1 MAIPMIPYGMGYTQW
16 SMRVHR
22 PSNLKWI
29 RKNSRMR
36 KIKRIFK

>member
-1 MAIPMIPYGMGYTQW
+1 MAIPIVPQGMDYTEW
-16 SMRVHR
+16 SKRVHR

-36 KIKRIFK
+36 KIKRIYG